1 MADNVIADSGDSGGA
16 TFATDDIG
24 SVHFPLT
31 KIVLGAMDAN
41 DGPVSSANQLPITG
55 TVTANLS
62 ATDNAVLDSIDTA
75 INGTLTVGSHAV
87 TNAGTFAVQADSV
100 DGIAAE
106 GAALGNGILVQGDDG
121 TDRTNVLVD
130 TDGHLQV
137 DVLSGGG
144 GGTAYTEDVATPATQ
159 VGTATMMERDDALT
173 TVTPVEGDWI
183 GLRGTAEGALWTQDF
198 NSDSMTSSLT
208 TISGAVTIM
217 DDWDESDRAKVNLI
231 VGQAGIAAGAGAVA
245 ATVPRVTLA
254 SDDPGVSLLGAIDAD
269 TSSIKTAVELIDNAI
284 AGTEMQVDVVA
295 ALPAGTNAIGKLAAN
310 SGVDIGDVDVT
321 SLPGAIQGPANP
333 TIDSYTQVALSEDVG
348 ANNVVIAA
356 PGANKQ
362 IWVYGIVFV
371 CDTAA
376 TSVTFQDED
385 DTAISGTMLFAQ
397 YGGLSHSPA
406 GNFSMP
412 LWKVPTNKAL
422 EVDLVTGDIDGWI
435 SYAIVSV

>member
-1 MADNVIADSGDSGGA
+1 MADNVIADSGDSLGA

-24 SVHFPLT
+24 SIHYPLT
-31 KIVLGAMDAN
+31 KIVLGALDAN
-41 DGPVSSANQLPITG
+41 DGPVASGNPMPVSG

-62 ATDNAVLDSIDTA
+62 ATDNAVLDA
-75 INGTLTVGSHAV
+75 IAV
-87 TNAGTFAVQADSV
+87 SV
-100 DGIAAE
+100 A
-106 GAALGNGILVQGDDG
+106 
-121 TDRTNVLVD
+121 
-130 TDGHLQV
+130 
-137 DVLSGGG
+137 
-144 GGTAYTEDVATPATQ
+144 
-159 VGTATMMERDDALT
+159 
-173 TVTPVEGDWI
+173 
-183 GLRGTAEGALWTQDF
+183 
-198 NSDSMTSSLT
+198 
-208 TISGAVTIM
+208 IM
-217 DDWDESDRAKVNLI
+217 DDWDESDRAKANII
-231 VGQAGIAAGAGAVA
+231 VGQAGIASGAGAVA

-254 SDDPGVSLLGAIDAD
+254 SDDPGVALLTTIDAD
-269 TSSIKTAVELIDNAI
+269 TSAIKTSVELIDNAI

-321 SLPGAIQGPANP
+321 SLPGAIQGPADP
-333 TIDSYTQVALSEDVG
+333 TIDSYTQAVLSADVG
-348 ANNVVIAA
+348 INNVVIAA
-356 PGANKQ
+356 PGVNKQ

-385 DTAISGTMLFAQ
+385 DAAISGTMLFAQ

-406 GNFSMP
+406 GNFAMP